1 MWQRW
6 YRGGKLKKTS
16 QISLFPHGLQTDS
29 YWISFPFPPKEMSAH
44 SDELD
49 HHVFRCLNTKA
60 DQQQILASDRSWWS
74 NIISMKD
81 QNVIGSEGCI
91 SFKNRQFESKLFF
104 FSLFV
109 LLFYESSTFS
119 AQDGSRDEV
128 QIRYAP
134 TRMKYIQVY
143 FKYTKF
149 PFVEYWALT

>member
-1 MWQRW
+1 MWQRR

-104 FSLFV
+104 SLFV

>member
-1 MWQRW
+1 
-6 YRGGKLKKTS
+6 
-16 QISLFPHGLQTDS
+16 
-29 YWISFPFPPKEMSAH
+29 MSAH

-104 FSLFV
+104 FHFLFCYFMNLRHLV
-109 LLFYESSTFS
+109 L
-119 AQDGSRDEV
+119 RMEV
-128 QIRYAP
+128 G
-134 TRMKYIQVY
+134 MKS
-143 FKYTKF
+143 K
-149 PFVEYWALT
+149 

>member
-1 MWQRW
+1 MWQRR

-74 NIISMKD
+74 NNISMKD
-81 QNVIGSEGCI
+81 QNVIGPEGCI
-91 SFKNRQFESKLFF
+91 PFKNRQFESKLF

>member
-1 MWQRW
+1 MWLAP
-6 YRGGKLKKTS
+6 KDV
-16 QISLFPHGLQTDS
+16 SLSKTDS
-29 YWISFPFPPKEMSAH
+29 
-44 SDELD
+44 
-49 HHVFRCLNTKA
+49 LN
-60 DQQQILASDRSWWS
+60 
-74 NIISMKD
+74 
-81 QNVIGSEGCI
+81 QN
-91 SFKNRQFESKLFF
+91 FF

-149 PFVEYWALT
+149 PFVEYWALA

>member
-1 MWQRW
+1 
-6 YRGGKLKKTS
+6 
-16 QISLFPHGLQTDS
+16 
-29 YWISFPFPPKEMSAH
+29 
-44 SDELD
+44 
-49 HHVFRCLNTKA
+49 
-60 DQQQILASDRSWWS
+60 
-74 NIISMKD
+74 MKD

-143 FKYTKF
+143 FKSTKF
-149 PFVEYWALT
+149 PFVEY

>member
-1 MWQRW
+1 MWQRR
-6 YRGGKLKKTS
+6 YRGGKLKKRS

-29 YWISFPFPPKEMSAH
+29 YWISFPFPLKEMSAH
-44 SDELD
+44 WDEFD

-104 FSLFV
+104 SLFV

>member
-1 MWQRW
+1 MWQRR
-6 YRGGKLKKTS
+6 YRGGKLKKRS

-44 SDELD
+44 WDEFD

-104 FSLFV
+104 SLFV

>member
-1 MWQRW
+1 MWQRR
-6 YRGGKLKKTS
+6 YRGGKLKKRS

-104 FSLFV
+104 SLFV

>member
-1 MWQRW
+1 MWQRR

-44 SDELD
+44 WDEFD

-104 FSLFV
+104 SLFV

>member
-1 MWQRW
+1 MWQRR
-6 YRGGKLKKTS
+6 YRGGKLKKRS

-44 SDELD
+44 WDEFD

-104 FSLFV
+104 FSIFV

>member
-1 MWQRW
+1 MWQRR
-6 YRGGKLKKTS
+6 YRGGKLKKRS

-44 SDELD
+44 WDEFD

-60 DQQQILASDRSWWS
+60 DQQQILVSDRSWWS

-91 SFKNRQFESKLFF
+91 SFKNRQFESKLF

>member
-1 MWQRW
+1 MWQRR
-6 YRGGKLKKTS
+6 YRGGKLKKRS

-44 SDELD
+44 WDEFD
-49 HHVFRCLNTKA
+49 HHVFRCLKSKA

-91 SFKNRQFESKLFF
+91 SFKNRQFESKLF

>member
-44 SDELD
+44 SDEFD
-49 HHVFRCLNTKA
+49 HHVFRCLKSKA

-74 NIISMKD
+74 NNISMKD
-81 QNVIGSEGCI
+81 QNVIGPEGCI
-91 SFKNRQFESKLFF
+91 SFKNRQFESKLF

>member
-1 MWQRW
+1 MWQRR
-6 YRGGKLKKTS
+6 YRGGKLKKRS

-44 SDELD
+44 WDEFD

-104 FSLFV
+104 SPFV

>member
-1 MWQRW
+1 MWQRR
-6 YRGGKLKKTS
+6 YRGGKLKKRS

-44 SDELD
+44 SDEFD
-49 HHVFRCLNTKA
+49 HHVFRCLKSKA

-91 SFKNRQFESKLFF
+91 SFKNRQFESKLF

>member
-1 MWQRW
+1 
-6 YRGGKLKKTS
+6 
-16 QISLFPHGLQTDS
+16 
-29 YWISFPFPPKEMSAH
+29 
-44 SDELD
+44 
-49 HHVFRCLNTKA
+49 
-60 DQQQILASDRSWWS
+60 
-74 NIISMKD
+74 MKD
-81 QNVIGSEGCI
+81 QNVIGPEGCI
-91 SFKNRQFESKLFF
+91 SFKNRQLESKLF

-149 PFVEYWALT
+149 PFVEY

>member
-1 MWQRW
+1 MWQRR
-6 YRGGKLKKTS
+6 YRGGKLKKRS

-44 SDELD
+44 SDEFD
-49 HHVFRCLNTKA
+49 HHVFRCLKSKA

-104 FSLFV
+104 SPFV

>member
-44 SDELD
+44 SDEFD
-49 HHVFRCLNTKA
+49 HHVFRCLKSKA

-104 FSLFV
+104 FH
-109 LLFYESSTFS
+109 LLFCYFMNLRHLVLRMEV
-119 AQDGSRDEV
+119 GPEV

-143 FKYTKF
+143 FKCTKF